1 LAEQLLGLVPPAGF
15 PALTPVTL
23 PALMA
28 DPLAAVAGYWQQ
40 LAATPVAMAEAL
52 HQGIAGSTL
61 TVFKGARH
69 ITPVERP
76 DDIAAKLSGLLGV

>member
-1 LAEQLLGLVPPAGF
+1 
-15 PALTPVTL
+15 
-23 PALMA
+23 
-28 DPLAAVAGYWQQ
+28 
-40 LAATPVAMAEAL
+40 MAEAL